1 MRFAKVGMLNYQ
13 IIFILVVEG
22 AIWTETA
29 VYSDKRKK
37 LPSSA
42 KIFRNINLE
51 TGLCAHYKKRIH
63 LFQCFNVTFVI

>member
-51 TGLCAHYKKRIH
+51 NRSLCSLQKK
-63 LFQCFNVTFVI
+63 NTFISVL